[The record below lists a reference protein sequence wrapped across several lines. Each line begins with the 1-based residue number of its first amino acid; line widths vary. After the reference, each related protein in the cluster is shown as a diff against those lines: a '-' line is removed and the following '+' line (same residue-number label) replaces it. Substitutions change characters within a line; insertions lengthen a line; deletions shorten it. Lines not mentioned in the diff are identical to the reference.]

1 VATFEEFQ
9 TEFFRLFSGG
19 NFYAGRSYLEYIAEP
34 QTNDE
39 DNIVDTKIVLPLLLA
54 LGFESGDIAKNTT
67 ASGKDNTRP
76 DFQVKLAS
84 GSIRCFLVED
94 KHTAYDLSRPDPLQQ
109 LMSYAPS
116 RGYELGLVCNGKLL
130 LGWDL
135 SHQGSPNPV
144 LHLDIHQVIETGL
157 DALTLEQVKALKG
170 LHRRFHKQN
179 FEDIETLIQ
188 RISKPENEWLDNAKN
203 PVKNPDF
210 DELLISDLKA
220 AINLLEEDVLYQLD
234 LLLEEYDQYSQAIY
248 LPNGNGNSHSSSSSD
263 IDLDEDETAPRV
275 LTKLRKQILNYVRAY
290 GVLEVDDF
298 TWIDERIG
306 DFAETSTGSIRELEQ
321 RILKRLMQAEQK
333 KNIQQQKKRG
343 KAEDTVQLDL
353 MRPLSEA
360 KRQELGIKLSAQPT
374 IEKLE
379 PKMIEL
385 LYEYERIV
393 FDWKAWQAK
402 QSLTHT
408 NAIKTQQYFISW
420 RNLVTKT
427 VLQGADDRKL
437 KEEFAR
443 QTAYVYVIRL
453 LMVRICEDKKLLD
466 RKFSDG
472 GFRYWK
478 EEVESRYLDLA
489 RGVSMDYLLEMSY
502 RSAQS
507 IYAHFFSSADL
518 FNWYRMSTNTL
529 IKVLEILNRFNLQ
542 QIDSDIIGM
551 VYGRYVEEGKHE
563 QGRYFTPKNVVEYIL
578 DSIGY
583 KADNP
588 DIRDKKL
595 LDLAGG
601 SGSFLV
607 HAARRLID
615 SYRLPKTGKIP
626 VENIPS
632 IIRQVK
638 ESLFSL
644 DINPF
649 ACYLAETNLLIQ
661 VIDLLKQAKDADDEA
676 RKRQEE
682 PKYLLECTIDR
693 FNVYN
698 TDSLLLPR
706 SQEIRT
712 PLLNPILDLEL
723 STVSQ
728 VKTKTGNFAD
738 GFDFVV
744 GNPPYV
750 KADEPGMDAYRREI
764 ENSGR
769 FETLHEKWDL
779 FVPFVEL
786 ACKSAKR
793 SGKIGLIVS
802 RGFQTNPYAEL
813 LRDFLARRTNVLQVD
828 FFNRVRLFTDAV
840 VNNTIFFL
848 DNVEPDENLTVK
860 RVLHKEIFGNTEE
873 LVKLS
878 QCLYGAKVF
887 RQFLA
892 TETLENVIDIE
903 EICYVTKAMA
913 LHAENGAFK
922 KEDLISLIPT
932 KTHIKKYLDGENL
945 IREFAVHTLRYLEWN
960 TSRVPN
966 QISRKTIPELYDL
979 PKIITGM
986 TSYSTYDRG
995 IEEGDGFYVPHSVYI
1010 AVRWD
1015 FVSGINRLEREP
1027 RQMYE
1032 LSKKQQRILGEAK
1045 GKKIQVYKY
1054 AQQKANLARNFDLR
1068 YIAAVLNSSFGK
1080 TSLQLNNR
1088 DENIMSV
1095 ARDGSLPKSRIY
1107 PDDIKEFPI
1116 KIIDLECQQPFV
1128 ERVNHLIEWNWE
1140 LTELNYLGDV
1150 VKFKHDDGEPVIH
1163 VEFLR
1168 VFKALNLSC
1177 WSFLNAEPQRFEVIG
1192 DRQQPIT
1199 KIKIK
1204 NNKLLNGRDELLHSD
1219 SALVLAFLQHYLL
1232 QYEKRGLTWTDLL
1245 EEGRIPKTD
1254 EDIQRIF
1261 AERDRLA
1268 AEIRQKIEAI
1278 RRVYKELDEM
1288 VNQLYG
1294 IESAVESSASLM
1306 TVPIQPPENL
1316 TSEQ

>member
-248 LPNGNGNSHSSSSSD
+248 LPNGNGNSHSASSSSSD

-698 TDSLLLPR
+698 IDSLLLPR

-728 VKTKTGNFAD
+728 VKTKTGKFAD

-750 KADEPGMDAYRREI
+750 RADEPGADGYRKQI
-764 ENSGR
+764 IAQGR
-769 FETLHEKWDL
+769 FETLHKKWDL
-779 FVPFVEL
+779 YIPFIEL
-786 ACKSAKR
+786 GKR
-793 SGKIGLIVS
+793 
-802 RGFQTNPYAEL
+802 L
-813 LRDFLARRTNVLQVD
+813 LRDEDGKLGIITSYGYSFNAYAQLSRQMLSRDLAVLQVD
-828 FFNRVRLFTDAV
+828 FFEKLQLFEDASVFNIVFIAINRLPDKSSLTDRRWHNNASDLYSFSKQEQVLQVLLGERLFRQEAIITFDGS
-840 VNNTIFFL
+840 NTTLLEDITYISVGMVLNSHEVKHLNEFTKDDL
-848 DNVEPDENLTVK
+848 VSNVRDSSHPIKYIEGKD
-860 RVLHKEIFGNTEE
+860 
-873 LVKLS
+873 
-878 QCLYGAKVF
+878 
-887 RQFLA
+887 
-892 TETLENVIDIE
+892 IDQ
-903 EICYVTKAMA
+903 YSV
-913 LHAENGAFK
+913 
-922 KEDLISLIPT
+922 S
-932 KTHIKKYLDGENL
+932 KT
-945 IREFAVHTLRYLEWN
+945 RYLEYGPGLRAP
-960 TSRVPN
+960 SRIRRP
-966 QISRKTIPELYDL
+966 TFPELYTS
-979 PKIITGM
+979 PKILRGETSSAVLDTGA
-986 TSYSTYDRG
+986 G
-995 IEEGDGFYVPHSVYI
+995 QGDWIYCNHSVIIFLPWFRLVGVNNRSVNHDEVI
-1010 AVRWD
+1010 AKSD
-1015 FVSGINRLEREP
+1015 TSQE
-1027 RQMYE
+1027 
-1032 LSKKQQRILGEAK
+1032 
-1045 GKKIQVYKY
+1045 
-1054 AQQKANLARNFDLR
+1054 FDLA
-1068 YIAAVLNSSFGK
+1068 YLLAILNSKWASSFLK
-1080 TSLQLNNR
+1080 SITSSGR
-1088 DENIMSV
+1088 
-1095 ARDGSLPKSRIY
+1095 AGRFH
-1107 PDDIKEFPI
+1107 PDDFRKLPI
-1116 KIIDLECQQPFV
+1116 RKISYEEQQPFIQ
-1128 ERVNHLIEWNWE
+1128 RVNELLSWNKE
-1140 LTELNYLGDV
+1140 LLELRQLGNRI
-1150 VKFKHDDGEPVIH
+1150 KFDYKDDQAE
-1163 VEFLR
+1163 VESNFLY
-1168 VFKALNLSC
+1168 ALAQISPSC
-1177 WSFLNAEPQRFEVIG
+1177 WSFLNAEPQRFEVSG
-1192 DRQQPIT
+1192 SRQQPIT

>member
-1 VATFEEFQ
+1 M
-9 TEFFRLFSGG
+9 FSSS
-19 NFYAGRSYLEYIAEP
+19 NFYEGTSYLEYIAEP

-39 DNIVDTKIVLPLLLA
+39 DNIVDTKIVLPLLIA
-54 LGFESGDIAKNTT
+54 LGFEPGDIAKNTT
-67 ASGKDNTRP
+67 ANGKDNTRP

-84 GSIRCFLVED
+84 GNIRCFLVED
-94 KHTAYDLSRPDPLQQ
+94 KHTSYDLSRPDPLQQ

-135 SHQGSPNPV
+135 SNQGSPNPV
-144 LHLDIHQVIETGL
+144 LHLDIQQIVETYHGQNLFAAGNTGL
-157 DALTLEQVKALKG
+157 DALTSQQLQDLKG
-170 LHRRFHKQN
+170 LYRRFHRQN
-179 FEDIETLIQ
+179 FDDIEILIQ
-188 RISKPENEWLDNAKN
+188 EISRPEAEWLSFARN
-203 PVKNPDF
+203 PQNSPDF
-210 DELLISDLKA
+210 DELLIVDLKA
-220 AINLLEEDVLYQLD
+220 AINLLEEDVLYQLE
-234 LLLEEYDQYSQAIY
+234 LILEEYDQYCQARY
-248 LPNGNGNSHSSSSSD
+248 LPNGNGNGNGHSSSD
-263 IDLDEDETAPRV
+263 VDADEVETAPKV
-275 LTKLRKQILNYVRAY
+275 LTKIRKQILNYVRAY

-306 DFAETSTGSIRELEQ
+306 DFAETPTGSIQELEKK
-321 RILKRLMQAEQK
+321 ILKRLIQAEQK
-333 KNIQQQKKRG
+333 KNAQQQKKRD
-343 KAEDTVQLDL
+343 KPEDTVQLDL
-353 MRPLSEA
+353 IQPLSET
-360 KRQELGIKLSAQPT
+360 KQQELGIKLPAQSKIT
-374 IEKLE
+374 RLD
-379 PKMIEL
+379 PKMVDL
-385 LYEYERIV
+385 LLEYERIF

-402 QSLTHT
+402 QSLTHA
-408 NAIKTQQYFISW
+408 NAIKTHQYFISW

-427 VLQGADDRKL
+427 VLQGADGRKL

-453 LMVRICEDKKLLD
+453 LMVRICEDKKLID

-478 EEVESRYLDLA
+478 EEVERRYLDLA
-489 RGVSMDYLLEMSY
+489 QGVSMDYLLDMSY

-518 FNWYRMSTNTL
+518 FNWYRMNTNTL
-529 IKVLEILNRFNLQ
+529 IKVLHILNRFNLQ

-578 DSIGY
+578 DCIGY
-583 KADNP
+583 KSDNP

-615 SYRLPKTGKIP
+615 SYRSPRTKKIP
-626 VENIPS
+626 VENVPS

-638 ESLFSL
+638 ESLFCL

-661 VIDLLKQAKDADDEA
+661 VIDLLKQAKDSN
-676 RKRQEE
+676 KLQE
-682 PKYLLECTIDR
+682 CSIDR

-712 PLLNPILDLEL
+712 PLLNPVLDLEL

-728 VKTKTGNFAD
+728 IKTKTGEFAE

-750 KADEPGMDAYRREI
+750 RADEPGVDAYRREI
-764 ENSGR
+764 EQAGR

-786 ACKSAKR
+786 ACKSTKL

-802 RGFQTNPYAEL
+802 RGFQANNYAEL
-813 LRDFLARRTNVLQVD
+813 LRDFIVKSTTVLQVD

-848 DNVEPDENLTVK
+848 ENTTPDTTSTVK
-860 RVLHKEIFGNTEE
+860 RILHKENFGEVEE
-873 LVKLS
+873 LKTLS
-878 QCLYGAKVF
+878 QESYGVKVF
-887 RQFLA
+887 KQFVA
-892 TETLENVIDIE
+892 TEILEDVVDIE
-903 EICYVTKAMA
+903 EICYCTKAMA

-922 KEDLISLIPT
+922 KKDLISDIPT
-932 KTHIKKYLDGENL
+932 KTHIKKYVDGENL
-945 IREFAVHTLRYLEWN
+945 IREFAVDKLRYLEWN
-960 TSRVPN
+960 TQRVPD

-979 PKIITGM
+979 PKIIVGM
-986 TSYSTYDRG
+986 TSHFTYDRG
-995 IEEGDGFYVPHSVYI
+995 VEEGDGFYVPHSVYI

-1015 FVSGINRLEREP
+1015 LVCKIQRLEKES

-1032 LSKKQQRILGEAK
+1032 LSKKQQRLLGDDK
-1045 GKKIQVYKY
+1045 GKKVQVYEY
-1054 AQQKANLARNFDLR
+1054 AQEKANLAKKFDLK
-1068 YIAAVLNSSFGK
+1068 YIAAILTSSFGK
-1080 TSLQLNNR
+1080 RFLQFNNR
-1088 DENIMSV
+1088 DENIMTVS
-1095 ARDGSLPKSRIY
+1095 RDGSLPKSRIY

-1116 KIIDLECQQPFV
+1116 KNISLAEQQPFI
-1128 ERVNHLIEWNWE
+1128 ERVNSLIEYNWE
-1140 LTELNYLGDV
+1140 LTELSNLGDQIR
-1150 VKFKHDDGEPVIH
+1150 FDYDGNELF
-1163 VEFLR
+1163 VEVSFLR
-1168 VFKALNLSC
+1168 VFNLSDMAC
-1177 WSFLNAEPQRFEVIG
+1177 WNFLNAEPQRFEVTG
-1192 DRQQPIT
+1192 DRNQPIT
-1199 KIKIK
+1199 KIKVK
-1204 NNKLLNGRDELLHSD
+1204 NDTILNGRDELLRSD
-1219 SALVLAFLQHYLL
+1219 SSLVLDFLQHYLS

-1245 EEGRIPKTD
+1245 AEGKIPKTD
-1254 EDIQRIF
+1254 EDIRQIF
-1261 AERDRLA
+1261 AERDRLDI
-1268 AEIRQKIEAI
+1268 EIRQKIGDI
-1278 RRVYKELDEM
+1278 RRTYKELDEM
-1288 VNQLYG
+1288 VNRLYG
-1294 IESAVESSASLM
+1294 A
-1306 TVPIQPPENL
+1306 
-1316 TSEQ
+1316 